1 MMYEKPISIVDIIP
15 DAVAAS
21 NNLDRWETP
30 IDPDFNP

>member
-1 MMYEKPISIVDIIP
+1 MMYEKPISIVDVIP

-21 NNLDRWETP
+21 NGRWETP

>member
-1 MMYEKPISIVDIIP
+1 MMYEKPISIVDAIP

-21 NNLDRWETP
+21 TNRWETP

>member
-1 MMYEKPISIVDIIP
+1 MYEKPISIVEITP

-21 NNLDRWETP
+21 SSLDRWETP